1 MPEPV
6 EFTVDG
12 ATLRAA
18 AGTSLAAAML
28 DAGITT
34 FRHSRGGVPRG
45 PVCGMGIC
53 FECRVTIDG
62 VAHRR
67 ACLELVRPGMAVRTG
82 E

>member
-12 ATLRAA
+12 APLRAA

-34 FRHSRGGVPRG
+34 FRHSRGGAPRG

>member
-34 FRHSRGGVPRG
+34 VRHSRGGAPRG